1 MLASIQIIIHLAAFI
16 LIVRYKNKCRRRD
29 YRMDAGVLAFLLAGF
44 NLSMI
49 AYLVTIQPNHA
60 AILDYLLVGLASVVL
75 AVVARFGGNTA
86 KIIDWVKSRL
96 A

>member
-1 MLASIQIIIHLAAFI
+1 MLATIQIVIHLAAFL
-16 LIVRYKNKCRRRD
+16 LIVRYKNKCRRPD

-49 AYLVTIQPNHA
+49 AYLVTIQPKHA
-60 AILDYLLVGLASVVL
+60 AIMDYLLVCLASVVL

-86 KIIDWVKSRL
+86 KMIDWVKSRI

>member
-60 AILDYLLVGLASVVL
+60 AILDYLQVGLASVVL
-75 AVVARFGGNTA
+75 AVVARVGGNTA
-86 KIIDWVKSRL
+86 KMIDWVKSKL
-96 A
+96 V